1 MTKRSELADSPF
13 FTAPANRDASVVTSA
28 APASDPVPSVPPVPP
43 VRGELDVQDEPPGRP
58 VPPVRPAKRIRR
70 RHPFDIYE
78 DQLEC
83 LKELKTRA
91 MRRGEEASMSR
102 MVREAL
108 DAYLDKNA

>member
-1 MTKRSELADSPF
+1 MSKRSGLADSPF
-13 FTAPANRDASVVTSA
+13 FTAPANRAMQVTPPV
-28 APASDPVPSVPPVPP
+28 APVSDPVPGVPP
-43 VRGELDVQDEPPGRP
+43 VRGVLDVRDEPRGLP

-70 RHPFDIYE
+70 RHPFDFYE
-78 DQLEC
+78 DQLER

>member
-1 MTKRSELADSPF
+1 MNKRSGLADSPF
-13 FTAPANRDASVVTSA
+13 FTAPDNREVPANPPTASLA
-28 APASDPVPSVPPVPP
+28 DPVPGVPP
-43 VRGELDVQDEPPGRP
+43 VRGVLDVRDELPGL
-58 VPPVRPAKRIRR
+58 PVRPAKRIRR

-78 DQLEC
+78 DQLER

>member
-1 MTKRSELADSPF
+1 MNKRSGLADSPF
-13 FTAPANRDASVVTSA
+13 FTTPASRDVPVAPATVP
-28 APASDPVPSVPPVPP
+28 APDPVSSVPP
-43 VRGELDVQDEPPGRP
+43 VRGVLDVRDEPLALP

-78 DQLEC
+78 DQLER
-83 LKELKTRA
+83 LKELKTQA

>member
-1 MTKRSELADSPF
+1 MSKRSGLADSPF
-13 FTAPANRDASVVTSA
+13 FTTPAGRDAPAASPSSGTSET
-28 APASDPVPSVPPVPP
+28 VPGVPP
-43 VRGELDVQDEPPGRP
+43 VRGVLDVRH
-58 VPPVRPAKRIRR
+58 VPAGQTVLAVRPAKRIRR

-78 DQLEC
+78 DQLER

-108 DAYLDKNA
+108 DAYLDKHA

>member
-1 MTKRSELADSPF
+1 MNKRSGLADSPF
-13 FTAPANRDASVVTSA
+13 FNSPAGRDTQAIPPA
-28 APASDPVPSVPPVPP
+28 APVPDPVPGVPP
-43 VRGELDVQDEPPGRP
+43 VRGVLDVRDEPPGLP

-78 DQLEC
+78 DQLER

-108 DAYLDKNA
+108 DAYLDKNT

>member
-1 MTKRSELADSPF
+1 MSKRSGLADSPF
-13 FTAPANRDASVVTSA
+13 FTAPDNRDVPANPPTASLA
-28 APASDPVPSVPPVPP
+28 DPVPGVPP
-43 VRGELDVQDEPPGRP
+43 VRGVLDVRDEPRGLP

-78 DQLEC
+78 DQLER
-83 LKELKTRA
+83 LKELKLQA

-108 DAYLDKNA
+108 DAYLKKQV

>member
-1 MTKRSELADSPF
+1 MNKRSGLADSPF
-13 FTAPANRDASVVTSA
+13 FTAPASRDVPVALPS
-28 APASDPVPSVPPVPP
+28 APATDPVPGGPP
-43 VRGELDVQDEPPGRP
+43 VRGVLDVRDEPPGLA

-91 MRRGEEASMSR
+91 MRRGEETSMSR

>member
-1 MTKRSELADSPF
+1 MSKRSGLADSPF
-13 FTAPANRDASVVTSA
+13 FKSPVNSDTPIAQPAGQSPIPV
-28 APASDPVPSVPPVPP
+28 PGVPSV
-43 VRGELDVQDEPPGRP
+43 RGVLDVRDEPPGLP

-78 DQLEC
+78 DQLER

-91 MRRGEEASMSR
+91 MRRGEEASMSQ

>member
-1 MTKRSELADSPF
+1 MSKRSGLADSPF
-13 FTAPANRDASVVTSA
+13 FTAPAHRDTPVALPA
-28 APASDPVPSVPPVPP
+28 ALVSDPFPDVPP
-43 VRGELDVQDEPPGRP
+43 VRGVLDDRDEPPGLP
-58 VPPVRPAKRIRR
+58 VPPGRPAKRIRR

-78 DQLEC
+78 DQLER

>member
-1 MTKRSELADSPF
+1 MSKRSGLADSPF
-13 FTAPANRDASVVTSA
+13 FTASANRDAPVA
-28 APASDPVPSVPPVPP
+28 LPATPATDPIPGVPSV
-43 VRGELDVQDEPPGRP
+43 RGVLDVRDEPPGLP
-58 VPPVRPAKRIRR
+58 VPPGRPPKRVRR

-78 DQLEC
+78 DQLER